1 MEQLKKPAEVTE
13 ADFRSTAFVKLDRVR
28 GVAER
33 VTIEDN
39 YRVLVEYVQLHDGV
53 PEEIRSYMEAVRS
66 LFLYGW
72 FYYPFYTLA
81 AFLATTA
88 VEMAL
93 RTRFP
98 RQGRDYRG
106 LAKLF
111 KRAISEGA
119 LRDEKFPSREH
130 VRAHR
135 TMVMEAIRG
144 PEDEP
149 VTLADRPYVEEV
161 AEKLTRIRNDFAHPR
176 AQWIMAPGQAI
187 DFLVLAAEVINQ
199 CWQPTN

>member
-1 MEQLKKPAEVTE
+1 MTE

-33 VTIEDN
+33 VTIEDT
-39 YRVLVEYVQLHDGV
+39 YRLLEEYVQLHDGV
-53 PEEIRSYMEAVRS
+53 PEEIRSYMEGVRG

-72 FYYPFYTLA
+72 FCYPFYTLA

-88 VEMAL
+88 VEMGL

-119 LRDEKFPSREH
+119 LRDENFPSREH
-130 VRAHR
+130 ARVLRA
-135 TMVMEAIRG
+135 MVIDAIREPG
-144 PEDEP
+144 DELMTP
-149 VTLADRPYVEEV
+149 ADRPYVEEV
-161 AEKLTRIRNDFAHPR
+161 AERLTRIRNDFAHPR
-176 AQWIMAPGQAI
+176 AQWIMTPGQAV

-199 CWQPTN
+199 CWKSKSKGRM